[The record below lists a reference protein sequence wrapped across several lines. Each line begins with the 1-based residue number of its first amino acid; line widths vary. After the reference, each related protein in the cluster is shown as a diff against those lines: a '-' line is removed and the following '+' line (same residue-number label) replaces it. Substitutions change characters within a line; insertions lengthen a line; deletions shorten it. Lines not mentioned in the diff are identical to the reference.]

1 MKNLQSDEEMIKY
14 LSSKYHIVKKDVK
27 VKEKLLGEISD
38 FEKKNR
44 RKLLLENPFYE
55 NKKAFENAKK
65 DLLEKKGIDI
75 QSDLKKY
82 TELENISACKINKS
96 FWNKE
101 ISLLKERVQVRNKKV
116 KTKKVVK
123 DTLEHISK
131 DAQLT
136 RRLLQE
142 KWEKTLDEEYAKW
155 ELQILQKYR
164 EEFMKKLEEWL
175 ELLQLLSDTLNDTSL
190 DYGVLFD
197 LSEGNIS
204 LQDIQEIKKWAE
216 YISKNKGVQEL
227 LNMLGRLRQTEKS
240 SKKELVKSISYI
252 KEQVVDSDSKE
263 EIVGITLGK
272 DLAHALPQELALLSD
287 DDTSLLFDMK
297 YVEGRI
303 MSFDM
308 QGMSENIKEVQEEKF
323 VEISED
329 EEKGPIIICVDTSGS
344 MQGSPETIAK
354 AITLYMATKAIE
366 DKRACY
372 LINFSIGIES
382 MDLSGKMGIQK
393 IIEFLKKSF
402 NGGTDASPALS
413 HAVDMLQEEQYKKAD
428 VLMISDFVMGSLS
441 QDVIKKILKAKENK
455 NNFYSLVIG
464 NIFLH
469 KQIKSAFDNEWVYNS
484 QNNSIESLVDNLK
497 SVDNLSE

>member
-14 LSSKYHIVKKDVK
+14 LSSKYHIVKKDTK
-27 VKEKLLGEISD
+27 VKEKLLTELSS
-38 FEKKNR
+38 FQKENR

-55 NKKAFENAKK
+55 NQKALEKAKN

-82 TELENISACKINKS
+82 AELENISACKIDKS

-101 ISLLKERVQVRNKKV
+101 IGSLKERVHIRDKKV

-136 RRLLQE
+136 RRLLQD
-142 KWEKTLDEEYAKW
+142 KWKKTLDEEYAKW
-155 ELQILQKYR
+155 ELQELQKYR
-164 EEFMKKLEEWL
+164 EEFMKKLQEWL
-175 ELLQLLSDTLNDTSL
+175 ELLQLLSDTLYDTSL

-227 LNMLGRLRQTEKS
+227 LNLLGRLRQTEKS
-240 SKKELVKSISYI
+240 SKKELIKSISYI
-252 KEQVVDSDSKE
+252 KEQVVDIDSKE

-308 QGMSENIKEVQEEKF
+308 QGMSENIKEVQEEKL

-329 EEKGPIIICVDTSGS
+329 EKKGPIIICVDTSGS

-366 DKRACY
+366 EKRACY
-372 LINFSIGIES
+372 LINFSTGIES
-382 MDLSGKMGIQK
+382 MDLSGGMGIQK
-393 IIEFLKKSF
+393 VIKFLKKSF
-402 NGGTDASPALS
+402 NGGTDATPALS
-413 HAVDMLQEEQYKKAD
+413 HAVDMLQKEEYKKAD

-441 QDVIKKILKAKENK
+441 QGVIEKILKAKENK
-455 NNFYSLVIG
+455 NSFYSLAIG

-469 KQIKSAFDNEWVYNS
+469 KQLKSAFDNEWVYNP
-484 QNNSIESLVDNLK
+484 QNSSIESIVTNLRDLEK
-497 SVDNLSE
+497 QDE

>member
-1 MKNLQSDEEMIKY
+1 MKNLQNEEEMIKY

-38 FEKKNR
+38 FEKENR
-44 RKLLLENPFYE
+44 RKLLLKNPFYE
-55 NKKAFENAKK
+55 NQNALDRSK
-65 DLLEKKGIDI
+65 DDLFEKKGIDI
-75 QSDLKKY
+75 QSDLQKY
-82 TELENISACKINKS
+82 VELEKICPCKIDKS

-101 ISLLKERVQVRNKKV
+101 ISELKQRVQTRDKKV
-116 KTKKVVK
+116 KIKKVVK

-142 KWEKTLDEEYAKW
+142 KWQKTLDEEYAKW
-155 ELQILQKYR
+155 ELQELQKYR
-164 EEFMKKLEEWL
+164 EVFMKKLQEWL

-204 LQDIQEIKKWAE
+204 LQDIEEIKKWAE

-308 QGMSENIKEVQEEKF
+308 QGMSENIKEIQEEKL

-329 EEKGPIIICVDTSGS
+329 EKKGPIIICVDTSGS
-344 MQGSPETIAK
+344 MNGTPETIAK

-366 DKRACY
+366 EKRACY
-372 LINFSIGIES
+372 LINFSTGIES
-382 MDLSGKMGIQK
+382 MDLSGAMGIQK
-393 IIEFLKKSF
+393 IIKFLKKSF

-413 HAVDMLQEEQYKKAD
+413 HAVDMLEKEEYNKAD
-428 VLMISDFVMGSLS
+428 ILMISDFVMGSLP
-441 QDVIKKILKAKENK
+441 QNIIEKLLKAKENK
-455 NNFYSLVIG
+455 NSFYSLAIG
-464 NIFLH
+464 DIFLH
-469 KQIKSAFDNEWVYNS
+469 KQLKSVFDNEWVYNPD
-484 QNNSIESLVDNLK
+484 NSSVESIIKNLEK
-497 SVDNLSE
+497 LEKR

>member
-1 MKNLQSDEEMIKY
+1 MKNLQNEEEMLQY
-14 LSSKYHIVKKDVK
+14 FSSKYHIVKKDTK
-27 VKEKLLGEISD
+27 VKEKLLDEMSD
-38 FEKKNR
+38 FEKESR

-55 NKKAFENAKK
+55 NQKALENAKN

-82 TELENISACKINKS
+82 TELENISACKIDKS

-101 ISLLKERVQVRNKKV
+101 ISLLKERVQVRDKKV

-123 DTLEHISK
+123 DTLEYISK

-142 KWEKTLDEEYAKW
+142 KWQKTLDEEYVKW
-155 ELQILQKYR
+155 ELQELQKYR
-164 EEFMKKLEEWL
+164 EVFMKKLQEWL
-175 ELLQLLSDTLNDTSL
+175 ELLQLLSDTLCNSSL

-204 LQDIQEIKKWAE
+204 LKDIEEIKKWAE
-216 YISKNKGVQEL
+216 YISKNNGVQKL
-227 LNMLGRLRQTEKS
+227 LSMLGRLRQTEKS

-252 KEQVVDSDSKE
+252 KEHVVDIDSKE

-272 DLAHALPQELALLSD
+272 GLAYALPQELALLSD

-297 YVEGRI
+297 YIEGRI

-308 QGMSENIKEVQEEKF
+308 QGMSEDIKDVQEEKL
-323 VEISED
+323 VEISGD
-329 EEKGPIIICVDTSGS
+329 EKKGPIIICVDTSGS

-366 DKRACY
+366 EKRACY
-372 LINFSIGIES
+372 LMNYSIGIES
-382 MDLSGKMGIQK
+382 MDLSGTMGIQK
-393 IIEFLKKSF
+393 VIKFLKKSF
-402 NGGTDASPALS
+402 NGGTDASLALS
-413 HAVDMLQEEQYKKAD
+413 HAVDMLQEDVYKKAD
-428 VLMISDFVMGSLS
+428 VLMISDFVMGNLPKN
-441 QDVIKKILKAKENK
+441 ILEKILKAKENK
-455 NNFYSLVIG
+455 NNFYSLAIG
-464 NIFLH
+464 NIFLN
-469 KQIKSAFDNEWVYNS
+469 KQLKSVFDNEWVYNPY
-484 QNNSIESLVDNLK
+484 NSSVESLVNNLK
-497 SVDNLSE
+497 SLEK